1 MSAGIQY
8 SEACQCPVDP
18 ISAQLGPDLG
28 EACTWGGAYIFM
40 MVLRRFIMGR
50 CDLVDP
56 CHRFPQD
63 RTPDESYDF
72 IVVGGGT
79 AGAVVAGRLSAN
91 PRWKVLVLEAGG
103 DEPAISSVPA
113 MLTAYWTRND
123 TDWNY
128 HTEPTERACR
138 SNGDAGC
145 YWPRAKMFGG
155 SATFNGMMYM
165 RGHAADYD
173 GWAINGAKGWSW
185 AEVFPYFLMSEDNK
199 QIGKLVSR
207 EHHNKGGPMP
217 VQQFPYAPP
226 LAHSVV
232 AASIELGY
240 PPTTDLNG
248 DNITGFTIAQTYN
261 NHGSRYTTT
270 RGYLRPN
277 SHRKNLHVVFHA
289 HVSKLIVDPATKK
302 VTGVEYLDLNNGN
315 AKKEIKVTKEVIL
328 SGGTMNSPQLL
339 LLSGIGPRETLDKF
353 NIPTIADLP
362 GVGQNLHNHVG
373 VDLSFV
379 MTKSKDTPEL
389 NWGTAAQYLLSRTGP
404 LSATGMSQ
412 VTGLANTKYAPA
424 GGRHPDAQFFFRG
437 SDADCADGTMPD
449 SNTIEKH
456 PVLGIS
462 VVNVQPKSRGYLT
475 IRSID
480 PMAKPLFQPNY
491 FLEERDVDVLVE
503 AAKIAYALTNTSI
516 LQSKYGMIPN
526 PEHGTECGDVNE
538 ITDEFLK
545 CMIKTHTAPENHQV
559 GTCKMGDR
567 SDPMAVADTELK
579 VHGVD
584 GLRVIDASIM
594 PVVNT
599 GNTMAPVIM
608 IAERGSQ
615 FIIQRYQR
623 SKTGSNSA
631 SELGNRFGSGD
642 NQDSSDTNWNFDGNF
657 DSVAKE
663 DKLTEQ
669 IPNKNWGQQGEHQNW
684 GHHQW
689 HQYKPDGHRWQ
700 GWTHKNY
707 QHDPEWRK
715 HDQPQWRNQ
724 EYQRGQWKGQE
735 HQRDPEW
742 QMKRHDTYRT
752 VQ

>member
-1 MSAGIQY
+1 MSASIQY
-8 SEACQCPVDP
+8 NEACQCPVDP

-40 MVLRRFIMGR
+40 MVLRKFIMGR

-63 RTPDESYDF
+63 RVPDESYDF

-103 DEPAISSVPA
+103 DEPPISSVPA

-128 HTEPTERACR
+128 HTEPTDRACR
-138 SNGDAGC
+138 SNGNEGCYWPRAKMFVAAMLTAYWTRNDTDWNYHTEPTDRACRSNGNEGC

-185 AEVFPYFLMSEDNK
+185 AEVFPFFLMSEDNK

-217 VQQFPYAPP
+217 VQQFNYAPP

-248 DNITGFTIAQTYN
+248 DNVTGFTIAQTFN

-289 HVSKLIVDPATKK
+289 HVYKLIVDPVTKK

-315 AKKEIKVTKEVIL
+315 EKKKVKVTKEVIL
-328 SGGTMNSPQLL
+328 SGGTMNSPQIL

-437 SDADCADGTMPD
+437 ADADCADGTMPD
-449 SNTIEKH
+449 ANSIEKH

-462 VVNVQPKSRGYLT
+462 VVNLQPKSRGYMT

-480 PMAKPLFQPNY
+480 PMVKPLFQPNY
-491 FLEERDVDVLVE
+491 FLEERDVDVLVD

-526 PEHGTECGDVNE
+526 PDHGTECGDVNQ

-567 SDPMAVADTELK
+567 SDPMAVVDTELK
-579 VHGVD
+579 VHGVED
-584 GLRVIDASIM
+584 VIDFTTVVVRLPPSSI
-594 PVVNT
+594 
-599 GNTMAPVIM
+599 G
-608 IAERGSQ
+608 ERGC
-615 FIIQRYQR
+615 R
-623 SKTGSNSA
+623 
-631 SELGNRFGSGD
+631 L
-642 NQDSSDTNWNFDGNF
+642 SSSCDH
-657 DSVAKE
+657 
-663 DKLTEQ
+663 LTVLMV
-669 IPNKNWGQQGEHQNW
+669 IS
-684 GHHQW
+684 
-689 HQYKPDGHRWQ
+689 
-700 GWTHKNY
+700 
-707 QHDPEWRK
+707 
-715 HDQPQWRNQ
+715 DQPGSLGCYHRVG
-724 EYQRGQWKGQE
+724 R
-735 HQRDPEW
+735 
-742 QMKRHDTYRT
+742 TY
-752 VQ
+752 